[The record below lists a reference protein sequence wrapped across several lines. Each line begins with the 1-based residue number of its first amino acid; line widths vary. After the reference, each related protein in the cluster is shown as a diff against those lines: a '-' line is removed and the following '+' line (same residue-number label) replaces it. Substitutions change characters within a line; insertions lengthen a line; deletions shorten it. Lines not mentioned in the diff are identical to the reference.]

1 MKVLVAAASRY
12 GATQEIAE
20 AIGRVLADHDGID
33 VEVGRVEGH
42 FDLTCYDA
50 VVLGSAVYMGN
61 WLAPARRFVE
71 EYGEELAS
79 RPTWLF
85 SSGPLG
91 TPLRPHEDEAVQ
103 IAPIWAKTRAVE
115 HRVFGGKLDKS
126 QLSFS
131 ERAVVYAVRAPE
143 GDFRGWNDIGAWA
156 TSIAENLV
164 TSNRARA
171 RHAA

>member
-20 AIGRVLADHDGID
+20 AIGRVLTDHGLD
-33 VEVGRVEGH
+33 VEVARAEGL
-42 FDLTCYDA
+42 DDVTRYDA

-91 TPLRPHEDEAVQ
+91 SPLRPQENDAVH
-103 IAPIWAKTRAVE
+103 IDPIWAKTAAIE
-115 HRVFGGKLDKS
+115 HRIFGGKLDKRE
-126 QLSFS
+126 LSFS
-131 ERAVVYAVRAPE
+131 ERAVMHAVRAPE
-143 GDFRGWNDIGAWA
+143 GDFRDWDDISAWA
-156 TSIAENLV
+156 ASIAETLV
-164 TSNRARA
+164 TSDRASA
-171 RHAA
+171 KCAA

>member
-20 AIGRVLADHDGID
+20 AIGRVLADHGLD
-33 VEVGRVEGH
+33 VEVGRVEGR
-42 FDLTCYDA
+42 FDVTCYDA

-71 EYGEELAS
+71 EYGELAS

-85 SSGPLG
+85 SSGLLG
-91 TPLRPHEDEAVQ
+91 SPLRPHEDEAVQ
-103 IAPIWAKTRAVE
+103 IAPIWTKTRAGE
-115 HRVFGGKLDKS
+115 HRVFGGKLDKR

-131 ERAVVYAVRAPE
+131 ERAVMHAVRAPE
-143 GDFRGWNDIGAWA
+143 GDFRDWNDISAWA
-156 TSIAENLV
+156 ASIAEMLV
-164 TSNRARA
+164 RSDRAPA
-171 RHAA
+171 RCAA